1 MVVKSQIKLVKNLQ
15 QKKYRNQ
22 HGLFVAEGRKTVQEV
37 LVSGI
42 TPKILYSTDKNVLPD
57 HEVGITLVGSKE
69 LERMSGLKTPNKILG
84 VFEIPKESVLPTNG
98 WVIALDGVKDPGNMG
113 TIIRLCDWFG
123 ITHLVCSEDT
133 VDCYNPKVVQA
144 TMGSIGRVGVHYA
157 DLKSFVVD
165 FPHDSYGA
173 VLDGAPIQG
182 ATFPKEG
189 VIVMGSESHGI
200 SAEVKDVLHHA
211 ISIQK
216 YGSSSAESLNV
227 ATASAIFLHELRR
240 TQ

>member
-37 LVSGI
+37 LGSGI
-42 TPKILYSTDKNVLPD
+42 TPKILYSTDKNELPD
-57 HEVGITLVGSKE
+57 HEEEITLVGAKV

-84 VFEIPKESVLPTNG
+84 VFEIPREPALPTKG

-123 ITHLVCSEDT
+123 IAHLVCSEDT

-144 TMGSIGRVGVHYA
+144 TMGSIGRVHVHYT
-157 DLKSFVVD
+157 DLTSFVKG
-165 FPHDSYGA
+165 FPNDSYGA
-173 VLDGAPIQG
+173 MLDGTPIQG
-182 ATFPKEG
+182 TTFPKEG
-189 VIVMGSESHGI
+189 VLVMGSESHGI
-200 SAEVKDVLHHA
+200 SVGVQKALHHT
-211 ISIQK
+211 ISIQQ

-227 ATASAIFLHELRR
+227 ATASAIFLHEIRR
-240 TQ
+240 SQ

>member
-22 HGLFVAEGRKTVQEV
+22 YGLFVAEGLKTVQEV
-37 LVSGI
+37 LGSGI

-57 HEVGITLVGSKE
+57 HEEDITLVGSKV

-84 VFEIPKESVLPTNG
+84 VFEIPKESALPTNG

-123 ITHLVCSEDT
+123 IAHIVCSGDT

-144 TMGSIGRVGVHYA
+144 TMGSIGRVHIHYT
-157 DLKSFVVD
+157 DLKSFVGH
-165 FPHDSYGA
+165 FPHDSFGA
-173 VLDGAPIQG
+173 VLDGAPIQDI
-182 ATFPKEG
+182 TFPKNG
-189 VIVMGSESHGI
+189 VLVLGSESHGI
-200 SAEVKDVLHHA
+200 STEVKDTLHHT
-211 ISIQK
+211 ISIRQ
-216 YGSSSAESLNV
+216 YGSSSTESLNV
-227 ATASAIFLHELRR
+227 AMASAILLHELRR
-240 TQ
+240 SQ